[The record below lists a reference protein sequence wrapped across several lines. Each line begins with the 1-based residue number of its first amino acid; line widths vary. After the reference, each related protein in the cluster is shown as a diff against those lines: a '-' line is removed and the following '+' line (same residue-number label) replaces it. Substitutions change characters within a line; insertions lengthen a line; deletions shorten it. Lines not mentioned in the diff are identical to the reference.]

1 MLGVTSVSPAV
12 SDASGRPAGDPTT
25 GETGDPGSGETGDPG
40 SEPRPTD
47 PTAPAANWPPPSPVA
62 QSTARAGELDVL
74 WRTVLAACWIGVF
87 FAFAAV
93 WKASEEIGIATWWLG
108 PRSDPQPPLI
118 RLSPFILA
126 LAVGLIVISNR
137 REAVWVSYG
146 GAVVI
151 GVLAALDV
159 SRSGGLALVE
169 FAIAGAVLLV
179 TTASFA
185 GRYRLATLPA
195 AADDTV
201 QPNVE

>member
-1 MLGVTSVSPAV
+1 VLGVTSVPPAV
-12 SDASGRPAGDPTT
+12 SDAAEPAVGLGAEENPADAWPAPTEEGRRFPAVIIGPAG
-25 GETGDPGSGETGDPG
+25 
-40 SEPRPTD
+40 
-47 PTAPAANWPPPSPVA
+47 
-62 QSTARAGELDVL
+62 RAGELDVL
-74 WRTVLAACWIGVF
+74 WRTVLATCWIGVF

-108 PRSDPQPPLI
+108 PRSDPQPLLI

-126 LAVGLIVISNR
+126 LAVGLVVVSNR

-146 GAVVI
+146 SAVVI
-151 GVLAALDV
+151 GALAALDV

-185 GRYRLATLPA
+185 GRYRVASRPA
-195 AADDTV
+195 PAEDTV
-201 QPNVE
+201 QR